1 MPERLVVAV
10 DVGGTDTKAALVDAE
25 GTVRAERRLATPPP
39 GPDRVAEIVEVVAEL
54 ADALAR
60 QAGTRPDALGLVV
73 PGIVDPARGMAVYSA
88 NLGWRDAPLRDLV
101 AERTGLTV
109 AFDHDVRAGGLA
121 EARLGAARGT
131 TNSMFLPLGTGIAA
145 AFVLAG
151 RVHAADGYAG
161 EIGHANVGHD
171 EPCSCGL
178 VGCFEA
184 ISSAAAVA
192 RRYAKRTGR
201 PVRGAAEVAALL
213 PDDPDARAV
222 WADAVHGIAFALAW
236 TASMFAPEVVVI
248 GGGLSLAG
256 AGLLDPVAEEL
267 AGMLSFQRAPR
278 LVTAKLGDQAGCLGA
293 GLLAL
298 DLPAAPE
305 ES

>member
-1 MPERLVVAV
+1 MPDRLVVAV
-10 DVGGTDTKAALVDAE
+10 DVGGTDTKAALVD
-25 GTVRAERRLATPPP
+25 GHGVVQAERRLATPPQ

-54 ADALAR
+54 ADALGT
-60 QAGTRPDALGLVV
+60 QARPDALGLVV
-73 PGIVDPARGMAVYSA
+73 PGIVDAARGLAVYSA
-88 NLGWRDAPLRDLV
+88 NLGWRDAPLRDMV
-101 AERTGLTV
+101 AARTGLTV

-121 EARLGAARGT
+121 EARLGAAQGT
-131 TNSMFLPLGTGIAA
+131 VNSMFLPLGTGIAA
-145 AFVLAG
+145 AFVMDG

-192 RRYAKRTGR
+192 RRYARRTGR
-201 PVRGAAEVAALL
+201 QIRGAAEVAALL
-213 PDDPDARAV
+213 PGDPDAKAV

-236 TASMFAPEVVVI
+236 TASMLAPEVVVI

-256 AGLLDPVAEEL
+256 RGLLDPVAEEL
-267 AGMLSFQRAPR
+267 KGMLSFQRVPK
-278 LVTAKLGDQAGCLGA
+278 LVTATLGDQAGCLGA
-293 GLLAL
+293 ALLAL
-298 DLPAAPE
+298 DVLE